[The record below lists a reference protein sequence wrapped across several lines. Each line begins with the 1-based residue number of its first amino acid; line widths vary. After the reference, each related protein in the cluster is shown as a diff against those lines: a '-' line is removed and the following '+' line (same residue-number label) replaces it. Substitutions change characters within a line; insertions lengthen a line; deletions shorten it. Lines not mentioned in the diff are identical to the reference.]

1 MKQLH
6 KMLATILICGTCI
19 FTACTADNADN
30 PAVVE
35 ITNYSVSGISDCNG
49 ETVYLR
55 NYNTGMCIDSTIVA
69 DGKFSFQGSL
79 DKYALMGV
87 GTSLREDD
95 YHWEVIFFNDEM
107 PVTVNLNDSTVLGS
121 PQNVRLTIYDK
132 EVECLSDDYCS
143 KMLSMTEEEIEA
155 NKDELD
161 KEFEEILKKQIAIV
175 DRIYIEE
182 RNTYIPVAFAYYY
195 FKGHGLEAYDELQK
209 EGVIFAKHPFLKY
222 ERDELAKEIA
232 EQTNS

>member
-1 MKQLH
+1 MVMKQLH
-6 KMLATILICGTCI
+6 KMLATILICVTS
-19 FTACTADNADN
+19 FFAACTADNADN

-107 PVTVNLNDSTVLGS
+107 PVYEGLFEVVQRL
-121 PQNVRLTIYDK
+121 RLT
-132 EVECLSDDYCS
+132 
-143 KMLSMTEEEIEA
+143 
-155 NKDELD
+155 
-161 KEFEEILKKQIAIV
+161 KQ
-175 DRIYIEE
+175 YEQQ
-182 RNTYIPVAFAYYY
+182 NLY
-195 FKGHGLEAYDELQK
+195 
-209 EGVIFAKHPFLKY
+209 KY
-222 ERDELAKEIA
+222 LPA
-232 EQTNS
+232 